1 MNNRISVTW
10 YPFHIYLEVPTDNT
24 KSITYQHGP
33 TNALE
38 LGDAV
43 SWEFFK
49 QRVLFGHGQDKV
61 LPGQN

>member
-43 SWEFFK
+43 S
-49 QRVLFGHGQDKV
+49 
-61 LPGQN
+61 